1 MKDKYSFI
9 LGGTKGLGL
18 SLAWESHNRGIRPI
32 IAGRSALDPE
42 TMKAFPPSA
51 LCRRI
56 DLTDPATLKEMDT
69 VRRLDIRY
77 FFWNAGKWMK
87 KSFRH
92 MSDDN
97 IDLMIDV
104 HLRGPL
110 KILRRFLSERKDPCH
125 IVIIAST
132 SWWTLRNREQVYC
145 AVKGAKA
152 TFARNIA
159 LELWEEFPGSHV
171 VLVNPGGMK
180 TGLFTDG
187 RDTSTYMEPDAVA
200 KIIWEETEKLGKN
213 AIPFVE
219 VDILRNEDGTP
230 RVEYGPKTPQILR

>member
-1 MKDKYSFI
+1 MSDKYSFI
-9 LGGTKGLGL
+9 LGGTSGLGL
-18 SLAWESHNRGIRPI
+18 SLAWESYNRGIRPI
-32 IAGRSALDPE
+32 VAGRSALDLE
-42 TMKAFPPSA
+42 TMKAFPPTA

-56 DLTDPATLKEMDT
+56 DLTDPATFRAMGAIRNFD
-69 VRRLDIRY
+69 VRY
-77 FFWNAGKWMK
+77 FFWNAGIWMS

-92 MSDDN
+92 MTDDDV
-97 IDLMIDV
+97 DLMIDV

-132 SWWTLRNREQVYC
+132 SWWTLRNREQMYC
-145 AVKGAKA
+145 AMKGAKA

-159 LELWEEFPGSHV
+159 LELWEEFPGSHTM
-171 VLVNPGGMK
+171 LVNPGGMK
-180 TGLFTDG
+180 TELFTDG
-187 RDTSTYMEPDAVA
+187 RDASMYMEPDAVA
-200 KIIWEETEKLGKN
+200 KIIWEKIEKQEEQN
-213 AIPFVE
+213 DPFME

>member
-1 MKDKYSFI
+1 MSDKYSFI
-9 LGGTKGLGL
+9 LGGTSGLGL

-32 IAGRSALDPE
+32 VAGRSALDPE
-42 TMKAFPPSA
+42 TMKAFPSSA

-56 DLTDPATLKEMDT
+56 DLTNPVTFRFMDAI
-69 VRRLDIRY
+69 RNLDIRY
-77 FFWNAGKWMK
+77 FFWVSGIWMS
-87 KSFRH
+87 KSFRY
-92 MSDDN
+92 MFDDE

-110 KILRRFLSERKDPCH
+110 KVLRRFLSERKDPCCLV
-125 IVIIAST
+125 IVAST
-132 SWWTLRNREQVYC
+132 SWWTLRDREQVYC
-145 AVKGAKA
+145 AMKSAKA

-171 VLVNPGGMK
+171 MLINPGGMK
-180 TGLFTDG
+180 TDLFTDD
-187 RDTSTYMEPDAVA
+187 RDTSMYMEPGAVA
-200 KIIWEETEKLGKN
+200 KIIWEEIEKLERK
-213 AIPFVE
+213 AVPFTE